1 MEYVSKFQIGFLNVK
16 SYNKRMI
23 SVENDMVTECNT
35 ILSENEIEMISVLHI
50 NSEFID
56 FMQSEYGNFSRQM
69 FNVTI
74 ARSDGEYYSVVGL
87 N

>member
-1 MEYVSKFQIGFLNVK
+1 MEYVSKFQIGFINVK

-74 ARSDGEYYSVVGL
+74 VRSDGEYYSVVGL

>member
-1 MEYVSKFQIGFLNVK
+1 MEYVSKFQIGFINVK

-50 NSEFID
+50 NYEFID

-74 ARSDGEYYSVVGL
+74 VRSDGEYYSVVGL